1 MLSQVCAVV
10 SVLCLVADTY
20 RVFDALHNGMQTM
33 MTAMKVVKK
42 AVSRCIG
49 GEGSVG
55 GDEQGT
61 RSQVE

>member
-20 RVFDALHNGMQTM
+20 RVFDALCNGMQTM
-33 MTAMKVVKK
+33 MTAMKAVKK
-42 AVSRCIG
+42 AVSQHVG

-55 GDEQGT
+55 GDEQGMW
-61 RSQVE
+61 SQVE